1 MKKLSPDYFA
11 SASHFFMKEFLAAPA
26 NGFPFLLTAFSA
38 QPDGPAALLLPSH
51 FLMEEALAAP
61 VSGLPFFPTAFASQS
76 EVAVVA
82 AGDAAS
88 AFTAGA
94 AAFVVTGWAGATTAG
109 LAGVAGW
116 AGAGVWA

>member
-38 QPDGPAALLLPSH
+38 QPDGPAALLPPSH

-61 VSGLPFFPTAFASQS
+61 VSGLPFLPTAFASQP

-82 AGDAAS
+82 VGDAAS

-94 AAFVVTGWAGATTAG
+94 AGFAAAGWAGVTTAG
-109 LAGVAGW
+109 LADVEG
-116 AGAGVWA
+116 

>member
-1 MKKLSPDYFA
+1 
-11 SASHFFMKEFLAAPA
+11 MKEFLAAPA

-38 QPDGPAALLLPSH
+38 QPDGPAALLPPSH

-61 VSGLPFFPTAFASQS
+61 VSGLPFLPTAFASQP

-82 AGDAAS
+82 VGDAAS

-94 AAFVVTGWAGATTAG
+94 AGFAAAGWAGVTTAG
-109 LAGVAGW
+109 LADVEG
-116 AGAGVWA
+116 